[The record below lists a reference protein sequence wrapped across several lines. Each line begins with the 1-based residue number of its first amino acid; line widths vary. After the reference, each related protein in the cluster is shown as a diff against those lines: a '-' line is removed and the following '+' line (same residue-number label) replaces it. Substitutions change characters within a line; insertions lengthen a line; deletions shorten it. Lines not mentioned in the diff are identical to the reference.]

1 VADKVIEE
9 DAQDLSIYGLDD
21 PAIVTVKSKDGTSV
35 TLEIGNQT
43 PTGGGYYTKL
53 QGKNKVYMISKYTGD
68 KLLSGKNEIR
78 TKQLFDMTTDDIMK
92 FGLNRKG
99 ENVFISEKSED
110 KWNMVTPIKGSM
122 NDSSFIPMLEALVNA
137 RATEFVEE
145 NPDDLSVYGLDKPA
159 YELIFSTEATGE
171 VKLQMGFER
180 REDYTIYAKFDG
192 EDEVFAID
200 TNTFTFLDKP
210 LKEIVNIFAYIV
222 NIQDV
227 EKIDLT
233 MDGKT
238 THMELD
244 VYLDEEGNMDS
255 DKDKFYVNG
264 IDASGKDENGKQP
277 FRKFYQALIG
287 VCIDEIDLEGDPAG
301 KQADITIEYTLKDG
315 KMKVEYIPKDEH
327 FYYVVR
333 NGEYAG
339 VLVKQRNKVEFG
351 IEGMKQAYDTMMEF
365 LADQQK

>member
-1 VADKVIEE
+1 
-9 DAQDLSIYGLDD
+9 
-21 PAIVTVKSKDGTSV
+21 
-35 TLEIGNQT
+35 
-43 PTGGGYYTKL
+43 
-53 QGKNKVYMISKYTGD
+53 
-68 KLLSGKNEIR
+68 
-78 TKQLFDMTTDDIMK
+78 
-92 FGLNRKG
+92 
-99 ENVFISEKSED
+99 
-110 KWNMVTPIKGSM
+110 M

-244 VYLDEEGNMDS
+244 VYLDEEGNMDGQGQ
-255 DKDKFYVNG
+255 VL
-264 IDASGKDENGKQP
+264 
-277 FRKFYQALIG
+277 RKRHRCQRQGRKRQAAVQEILPG
-287 VCIDEIDLEGDPAG
+287 ADRRLHRRIDLEGDPAG
-301 KQADITIEYTLKDG
+301 KQADITIEYRSETG

-327 FYYVVR
+327 STTWLGTA
-333 NGEYAG
+333 NMPACW
-339 VLVKQRNKVEFG
+339 
-351 IEGMKQAYDTMMEF
+351 
-365 LADQQK
+365 